1 MHGVYTAIRKGRFRM
16 NKLLLEKMQHRLD
29 QKGVKYYTKENI
41 VNFNINIG
49 EIIGSL
55 KLAIHILDD
64 SYVSYAYLNNKATQ
78 EHYCNIAEYL
88 HRANYGLAFGNFE
101 MDYLDGEIRYK
112 YAVEISNP
120 NNISNHILDKC
131 VLLPCLMF
139 ERYGSGMMKLMLGVG
154 TPEELISEAEGDS
167 ED

>member
-1 MHGVYTAIRKGRFRM
+1 MHKNFRIA
-16 NKLLLEKMQHRLD
+16 D
-29 QKGVKYYTKENI
+29 YTKENV

-55 KLAIHILDD
+55 KLAIHVLDD

-154 TPEELISEAEGDS
+154 TPEELISEAEGDP